1 MSNLFGHSLPPPPK
15 GGGANCGQI
24 NCSLSKN
31 RKYTPLKYN
40 SYKSFNV

>member
-1 MSNLFGHSLPPPPK
+1 MSNLFGHSLPPPPR
-15 GGGANCGQI
+15 GGGKMWPNKLFI
-24 NCSLSKN
+24 VKN